1 MNTEQLID
9 KIHKHE
15 RSLTGNE
22 KDYWLNIT
30 FSLKAIKYCIESF
43 SKTSDSIAVLYAKII
58 IMELWNFRCFL
69 IALKKSITEFDKAF
83 PDLKDLRDSYA
94 HITERIARKVKPFNS
109 PAKPLVWE
117 KRSIA
122 NGALISRDG
131 KNWGTASDIKMLFNF
146 KFDGNHGAM
155 SIFGLV
161 NNFLVC
167 NSETKLIEFEIS
179 SKIMEKLIDIVDNA
193 CV

>member
-58 IMELWNFRCFL
+58 IMEL
-69 IALKKSITEFDKAF
+69 
-83 PDLKDLRDSYA
+83 
-94 HITERIARKVKPFNS
+94 
-109 PAKPLVWE
+109 
-117 KRSIA
+117 
-122 NGALISRDG
+122 
-131 KNWGTASDIKMLFNF
+131 
-146 KFDGNHGAM
+146 
-155 SIFGLV
+155 
-161 NNFLVC
+161 
-167 NSETKLIEFEIS
+167 
-179 SKIMEKLIDIVDNA
+179 
-193 CV
+193 